1 MGISGEESTLDKVRK
16 GIEIAYYLFKD
27 LREKMG
33 DDWRPPK
40 EIEKTIQEF
49 GDKFLKQFSY
59 KEKKAPD
66 ISHWKKILDPRDDY
80 Y

>member
-1 MGISGEESTLDKVRK
+1 
-16 GIEIAYYLFKD
+16 
-27 LREKMG
+27 MG